1 MTQIYKHFNALIGFI
16 SYICM
21 SVYLE
26 EFLTPP
32 STPPSEEE
40 ADGDW
45 SQPVDSDAL
54 EASLRS
60 GRDNYD
66 R

>member
-1 MTQIYKHFNALIGFI
+1 
-16 SYICM
+16 M
-21 SVYLE
+21 SVYLD

-45 SQPVDSDAL
+45 SQPVDSNAL
-54 EASLRS
+54 EAALRS
-60 GRDNYD
+60 VRDNYD